1 MYLSFL
7 IPLITTVFLNSC
19 HPFTL
24 PTQENSPYILPSHE
38 VRYQMFLVRFSF
50 SWETRIALPTGM
62 IRQRLLIPFSPAAFT
77 ISREHLFAPCRGENT
92 DHRHGRPSRVRQ
104 IVLSWHGNSSSP
116 WQCDKGKKKKR
127 NSNFNCGHFKNIIS
141 SYICIL
147 VPRSDN
153 AGTDGC
159 TVTIASM
166 LHTLLGQTIPE
177 EPAPEAFPQRSTHFY
192 ICSQIHTCTHTDF
205 LNADSSPLPC
215 AAYSVVLSI

>member
-1 MYLSFL
+1 MLRAGVKT
-7 IPLITTVFLNSC
+7 LITAMGDPAVSGKLCSLDMAIPPHLDN
-19 HPFTL
+19 
-24 PTQENSPYILPSHE
+24 
-38 VRYQMFLVRFSF
+38 V
-50 SWETRIALPTGM
+50 
-62 IRQRLLIPFSPAAFT
+62 IR
-77 ISREHLFAPCRGENT
+77 G
-92 DHRHGRPSRVRQ
+92 
-104 IVLSWHGNSSSP
+104 
-116 WQCDKGKKKKR
+116 KKKR

-177 EPAPEAFPQRSTHFY
+177 EPAPEAFPQHSTHFY
-192 ICSQIHTCTHTDF
+192 ICSEIHTCTHTDF

-215 AAYSVVLSI
+215 AAYSIVLSI